1 MSKTKQ
7 SDIEPVT
14 DVNDLAN
21 KIVQWHAN
29 RVARLEHMLQ
39 IPEGT
44 EVDFEDGEKLVLEGT
59 VLSAFRLGLQVA
71 LKELGQLPIVAQYE
85 TDD

>member
-1 MSKTKQ
+1 MSQ
-7 SDIEPVT
+7 SEDIQPIT

-21 KIVQWHAN
+21 KLTQWHTN

-44 EVDFEDGEKLVLEGT
+44 EVDFEDGEKLVLEGAA
-59 VLSAFRLGLQVA
+59 LSAFRLGLQVA